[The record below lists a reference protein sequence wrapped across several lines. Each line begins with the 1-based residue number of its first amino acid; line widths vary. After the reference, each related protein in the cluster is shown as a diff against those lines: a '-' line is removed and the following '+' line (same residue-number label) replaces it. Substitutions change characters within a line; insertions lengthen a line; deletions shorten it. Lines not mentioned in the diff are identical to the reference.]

1 MYTGVCD
8 RSHKGLQLESRKL
21 SGIKGLILLVTL
33 RGHVVSHLSL
43 SLCCLAEDGLFLC
56 QLKKMHNLKFEN
68 LKKNYLF
75 IFGRAWVFGAACVLS
90 LVAVTSGCCLGVVSR
105 LLIAVVSLLAEHRL

>member
-68 LKKNYLF
+68 
-75 IFGRAWVFGAACVLS
+75 
-90 LVAVTSGCCLGVVSR
+90 
-105 LLIAVVSLLAEHRL
+105 